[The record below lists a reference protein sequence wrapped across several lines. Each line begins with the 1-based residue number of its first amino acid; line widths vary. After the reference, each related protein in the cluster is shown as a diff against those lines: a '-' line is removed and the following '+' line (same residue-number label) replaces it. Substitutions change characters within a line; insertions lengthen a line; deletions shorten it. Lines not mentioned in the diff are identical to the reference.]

1 MIRRF
6 APRVILFVARGA
18 SVLFLC
24 ATASLCLGS
33 LPLEQQFKP
42 GAGANSPI
50 RDPEVIDAQGFRDVL
65 KRYHGQP
72 LLVYF
77 WATWCEPC
85 RDEYPMLNQLANQYA
100 SQGLV
105 VVGISLDDDGE
116 ITQVRR
122 FLARTRPVF
131 PNYRKRP
138 GSEEA
143 FIRTVNPRWRGAIP
157 ATFFYLRDGRELL
170 HLVGEHNREEFEKAI
185 RALLETNP
193 KNTSHVGT
201 KSHPPGH

>member
-1 MIRRF
+1 M
-6 APRVILFVARGA
+6 
-18 SVLFLC
+18 FLC
-24 ATASLCLGS
+24 AAASLYLDS

-42 GAGANSPI
+42 GAPADSPI

-65 KRYHGQP
+65 KHYHGQP

-85 RDEYPMLNQLANQYA
+85 RDEYPVLNQLARQYA
-100 SQGLV
+100 SQGLA

-131 PNYRKRP
+131 PNYRKRL

-157 ATFFYLRDGRELL
+157 ATFFYLRDGRQLT

-185 RALLETNP
+185 RALLETALRDIP
-193 KNTSHVGT
+193 STGT